1 MPSSDPKERF
11 NGCASP
17 ARKKECTESKDVTAG
32 AGTRAAAGTK
42 RAGGCW
48 RTLSAC
54 RKAITDA
61 CAHQHATRSDTLST
75 RKVTASRREQHTVGI
90 RVALLLRG
98 DRGHLESTTG
108 TYGASETRS
117 DTQRSVRTAQE
128 SNCPRPPS
136 SIILMCI
143 HGHVQQ
149 CDWSAWAGERRIL
162 NKACAEAFYDGHAP
176 RSRSVPPPSS
186 ASASGKI
193 ANCIARTERDGVN
206 VVVNVHTLPVR
217 PNPRARVRS
226 HPSLPI

>member
-75 RKVTASRREQHTVGI
+75 RKVTASRGEQHTVGI

-117 DTQRSVRTAQE
+117 DTQRRVRPAQAIE
-128 SNCPRPPS
+128 MPSPPLPR
-136 SIILMCI
+136 SIMYK
-143 HGHVQQ
+143 HGRVQQ
-149 CDWSAWAGERRIL
+149 CDWFAWAGERRIL
-162 NKACAEAFYDGHAP
+162 YKACAEAFSDGHAP
-176 RSRSVPPPSS
+176 GSRSVPPPSS
-186 ASASGKI
+186 ASDSGI
-193 ANCIARTERDGVN
+193 FANCIARARNER
-206 VVVNVHTLPVR
+206 L
-217 PNPRARVRS
+217 
-226 HPSLPI
+226 